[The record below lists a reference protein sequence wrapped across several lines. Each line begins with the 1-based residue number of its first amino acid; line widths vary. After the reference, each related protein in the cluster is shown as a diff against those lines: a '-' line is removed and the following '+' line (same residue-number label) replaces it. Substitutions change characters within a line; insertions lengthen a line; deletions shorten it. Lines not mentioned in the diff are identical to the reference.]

1 MSWKLWDTY
10 MQKVSH
16 ATCQMLPF
24 SLFHFPN
31 AGLHCSTIQRLH
43 VLQCFAHWAQFFFS
57 NMTLISIFQID
68 IQITY
73 SLEHTGEVLLWSSSN
88 EQEYLI
94 RKTNF
99 SVSCKFPILPWRFS
113 ESGDFMDLK
122 LSLMFI
128 YEHYFSN
135 REAGVRQSLNVRF

>member
-1 MSWKLWDTY
+1 
-10 MQKVSH
+10 
-16 ATCQMLPF
+16 MLLAKCF
-24 SLFHFPN
+24 HSLFFIFQMQVYIAQP
-31 AGLHCSTIQRLH
+31 SKDFMF
-43 VLQCFAHWAQFFFS
+43 LQCSAHWAQFFFS

>member
-1 MSWKLWDTY
+1 
-10 MQKVSH
+10 
-16 ATCQMLPF
+16 MLLAKCF
-24 SLFHFPN
+24 HSLFFIFQMQVYIAQP
-31 AGLHCSTIQRLH
+31 SKDFMF
-43 VLQCFAHWAQFFFS
+43 LQCFAHWAEFFFS
-57 NMTLISIFQID
+57 NMTLISIFHID

-113 ESGDFMDLK
+113 GSGDFPYLK

-135 REAGVRQSLNVRF
+135 RKAGVGDKSLNVRF